1 MPRKII
7 DIDADVE
14 DTYLKN
20 CQTIMSEI
28 INALHNHDSITIR
41 FAEGPALE
49 ELNYKEKK
57 FLQILK
63 EICQDN
69 NWPLEKIHFESPNKV
84 PDRSA
89 WPSIS
94 ITDFTLGSFPAAQ
107 QQQHAPLKKIN
118 KTFGMFIGRSSWDR
132 LLLAS
137 HLATNYKDITLQT
150 YRNYLDIP
158 ASMLNLD
165 LDRLFWQTS
174 NAGTLDKKLINSIMN
189 FVSELPLLLDDK
201 HKNITHIQFGSGAVE
216 EEIMSWYNNIFV
228 DVVCEKMITGQVF
241 FPTEKTA
248 RPLATKT
255 PFLIMAAPNYI
266 KNLRRLGFKSFSQFW
281 NEGYD
286 YQQGIQRIESIKNI
300 IDSLARLPINE
311 LQSMYEEMEPILEH
325 NHRTYMELTQSK
337 VRSVFSE

>member
-14 DTYLKN
+14 DTYLKKP
-20 CQTIMSEI
+20 QTIMSAI

-63 EICQDN
+63 EICEDN
-69 NWPLEKIHFESPNKV
+69 NWPLEKIHFETKNKV
-84 PDRSA
+84 QDKSV

-94 ITDFTLGSFPAAQ
+94 ITDFSLGTFVWAQ
-107 QQQHAPLKKIN
+107 QHQQASSKKID

-137 HLATNYKDITLQT
+137 HLATNHKAMTLQT
-150 YRNYLDIP
+150 YRSFLDMP
-158 ASMLNLD
+158 ASMLHLD
-165 LDRLFWQTS
+165 LDRLFWLTS
-174 NAGTLDKKLINSIMN
+174 NAGILDKKLIHSTMN

-201 HKNITHIQFGSGAVE
+201 HKKITQLPLGSVVA

-228 DVVCEKMITGQVF
+228 DVVCEKMITGQTF
-241 FPTEKTA
+241 YPTEKTA

-286 YQQGIQRIESIKNI
+286 YQQGLQRIQSIQSI
-300 IDSLARLPINE
+300 INDLARLPINE
-311 LQSMYEEMEPILEH
+311 LQNMYEEMEPILEH
-325 NHRTYMELTQSK
+325 NQKTYMELTQSK